1 MWPRPER
8 LWRAFGTGLF
18 LAIIG
23 VGGSFLAMTVF
34 PLIALVTRDREKCR
48 RRIQRVLH
56 RSFQLYCG
64 SIRVLKV
71 ADVRME
77 GRERLKGLR
86 GAMVIANHPS
96 LLDVVMI
103 MAAIPNIQCVV
114 KGGLWKNPFFR
125 LTVEGAGYIRNDLEP
140 EALLQACVNTL
151 KAGNNL
157 IVFPEGTR
165 TVRGKPMKL
174 HRGFANIAI
183 LAEAD
188 LQMIRMSVE
197 PPLLHKGNPWWK
209 VPETRTEFCMQV
221 CDRLDIGR
229 FLGYRFRSQSSRR
242 IVAFIEDFY
251 AEPSHHGHV
260 GTGPETA
267 DRLGA
272 EDRGLVA

>member
-1 MWPRPER
+1 MLPRLER

-23 VGGSFLAMTVF
+23 IGGSLLAMTVF
-34 PLIALVTRDREKCR
+34 PVIALLTRDQELR
-48 RRIQRVLH
+48 RLRIQRVVH
-56 RSFQLYCG
+56 QSFRLYCG
-64 SIRVLKV
+64 AIHALKV
-71 ADVRME
+71 ADVRIE
-77 GRERLKGLR
+77 GAERLKDLR
-86 GAMVIANHPS
+86 GTMVVANHPS

-103 MAAIPNIQCVV
+103 MAALPNMQCVV

-140 EALLQACVNTL
+140 EALMRACIDTL

-188 LQMIRMSVE
+188 LQMLRLSVE
-197 PPLLHKGNPWWK
+197 PPLLHKGNPWWR
-209 VPETRTEFCMQV
+209 VPDSRTEFCMQV
-221 CDRLDIGR
+221 CDRLDIKQ

-242 IVAFIEDFY
+242 LVGFVEDFY
-251 AEPSHHGHV
+251 AEKPDHGCT
-260 GTGPETA
+260 GTGTETPDRLGPET
-267 DRLGA
+267 
-272 EDRGLVA
+272 RGLVA